1 MTTPSDGTRV
11 TDDAGVEFLLGKKI
25 AEGAQGTVYRV
36 ASYPDFAIKLLT
48 RPQDLE
54 RIERVRRLPL
64 DGLAV
69 ASPITLVRNGGAGY
83 VMRLANEMKPLR
95 NPYLPREFG
104 PREDADWYLATG
116 GLRRRLA
123 ISANLASTV
132 AGLHARGLA
141 YVDLNPG
148 NVMVSED
155 LTRDATWLIDTDN
168 LTSMTEPSWDIV
180 GFPGYVAPE
189 RKRRSPPT
197 TLADA
202 YSLGIIVFRM
212 LVLSHPL
219 MGAATFGTEGKT
231 ADLGIDL
238 GQFPYVDDPDDDT
251 NRLLPS
257 SLPAGLLS
265 LALSGRLRRLC
276 QRTFGAGRLTPLSRP
291 GSSRWREVL
300 FTALDNVIECP
311 RGCGWTYYRLMSNCP
326 KCNGR
331 TGPTTMLT
339 VYPGRPETMLS
350 ARDSLVVAESVTS
363 VLPRH
368 LWGRY
373 DEADAILTVRPV
385 TDGYELTA
393 HGETVIT
400 NATGQR
406 VTRMA
411 KPVGNQV
418 SRVLL
423 STPGRPDRTIA
434 LRSVPTA

>member
-1 MTTPSDGTRV
+1 MTTHSEEIRV
-11 TDDAGVEFLLGKKI
+11 TDDAGVEFTLGQKI
-25 AEGAQGTVYRV
+25 AEGAQGVVHRV
-36 ASYPDFAIKLLT
+36 DRYPDFAIKLLT
-48 RPQDLE
+48 RPRDLQ
-54 RIERVRRLPL
+54 RIEQVRRLPL

-69 ASPITLVRNGGAGY
+69 ASPITLIRTGGAGY
-83 VMRLANEMKPLR
+83 VMRLADEMTPLR
-95 NPYLPREFG
+95 EPYLPREFG
-104 PREDADWYLATG
+104 PREDANWYSATG

-123 ISANLASTV
+123 IAANVASTL
-132 AGLHARGLA
+132 AALHARGLA
-141 YVDLNPG
+141 YVDLNP
-148 NVMVSED
+148 NNIMVSED

-168 LTSMTEPSWDIV
+168 LTSMTEPLWDVI

-189 RKRRSPPT
+189 RRRHSPPT

-219 MGAATFGTEGKT
+219 MGAATFEVEGKA
-231 ADLGIDL
+231 ADQGIDL
-238 GQFPYVDDPDDDT
+238 GQFPYVDDPSDET
-251 NRLLPS
+251 NRLPPG

-265 LALSGRLRRLC
+265 LALSGRLRQLC
-276 QRTFGAGRLTPLSRP
+276 QRTFGVGRGTPTSRP

-311 RGCGWTYYRLMSNCP
+311 HGCGWTYYRLAPTCP
-326 KCNGR
+326 RCNGR

-339 VYPGRPETMLS
+339 IYPGTLETRLS
-350 ARDSLVVAESVTS
+350 ARDSLAVRGSGAE

-368 LWGRY
+368 VWGRY
-373 DEADAILTVRPV
+373 DNADPVLTVRPV
-385 TDGYELTA
+385 PNGFELVP

-400 NATGQR
+400 SATGGR
-406 VTRMA
+406 VTRIA
-411 KPVGNQV
+411 SPTDNNA

-434 LRSVPTA
+434 FRSVPTP